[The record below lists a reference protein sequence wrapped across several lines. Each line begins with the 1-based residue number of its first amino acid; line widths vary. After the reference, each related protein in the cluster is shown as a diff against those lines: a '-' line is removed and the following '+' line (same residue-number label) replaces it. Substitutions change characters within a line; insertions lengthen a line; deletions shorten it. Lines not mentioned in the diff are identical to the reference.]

1 MNGAL
6 LLHAIAALTLVLSAL
21 SALAGEMPK
30 DRAKLVFNREW
41 VAYSTTAMGVTGDVR
56 LTPTAVT
63 FDNQVVF
70 DLRYVSEVSPSQVEP
85 YLGNIKQFSLFEFV
99 APHAGKI
106 RNENFLCGAYRDTIP
121 TTLPRYL
128 VVGLEREEEL
138 KNFYESDDQL
148 VLLVFSSDKP
158 PPNVMQWDKDF
169 CGSYGYFSEVVSRPD

>member
-30 DRAKLVFNREW
+30 DRARLVFNREW

-70 DLRYVSEVSPSQVEP
+70 DLRYVSELSPSQVEP

-106 RNENFLCGAYRDTIP
+106 RNENFLCGAYRDTNP
-121 TTLPRYL
+121 TLPRYL
-128 VVGLEREEEL
+128 VVGLQREEEL

-158 PPNVMQWDKDF
+158 PPNVMQWDKDY